1 MKTKSY
7 CSLFCLL
14 FALFLSSF
22 ESLTITDKRLLS
34 QNYHLKNNLKESL
47 NNLIKQKQAVAD
59 SNDQDLWFY
68 LSLPSKMKS
77 KLNSVANDE
86 RQFAKESQENFLHI
100 PLEVSLI
107 YLLL

>member
-1 MKTKSY
+1 M
-7 CSLFCLL
+7 
-14 FALFLSSF
+14 
-22 ESLTITDKRLLS
+22 S